1 DEMAKKFFRITV
13 VAIAFMIVVGLCACR
28 TQYVPVETIRTEY
41 READT
46 TAIYNQLLLLFESRN
61 HKESTSDSLVDRIK
75 ETVILNEKGDT
86 AKHIRD
92 RYVYISTN
100 REKELE
106 TENKTL
112 RDSLSLLNTRME
124 AIKTDSIPVIVTVE
138 RELSTWEKA
147 KIDFG
152 GIAMG
157 GLVVSVVGI
166 ALLAWLARKRRK

>member
-1 DEMAKKFFRITV
+1 MAKKFFWFI
-13 VAIAFMIVVGLCACR
+13 VAIITFMVIVGLCGCR

-46 TAIYNQLLLLFESRN
+46 TAIYNRLLKLFESRKE
-61 HKESTSDSLVDRIK
+61 KESTSDSLVDRTK
-75 ETVILNEKGDT
+75 ETVILNENGDT

-106 TENKTL
+106 VENKML
-112 RDSLSLLNTRME
+112 RDSLSLLNTRLE

-138 RELSTWEKA
+138 RELSRWEKA

-152 GIAMG
+152 GIAIG
-157 GLVVSVVGI
+157 GLVVSVAGI
-166 ALLAWLARKRRK
+166 ALLAWLAWKRRK

>member
-1 DEMAKKFFRITV
+1 MAKKFFWFA
-13 VAIAFMIVVGLCACR
+13 VAVIIFMVTVGLCGCR
-28 TQYVPVETIRTEY
+28 TQYIPVETVRTEY

-46 TAIYNQLLLLFESRN
+46 TAIYNRLLKLFESRKE
-61 HKESTSDSLVDRIK
+61 KESRSDSLVDRTK

-112 RDSLSLLNTRME
+112 RDSLYVLNARFE
-124 AIKTDSIPVIVTVE
+124 SIKTDSIPVIVTVE
-138 RELSTWEKA
+138 RELSRWEKA

-157 GLVVSVVGI
+157 GLVASVVGI
-166 ALLAWLARKRRK
+166 ALLAWLAWKRRK

>member
-1 DEMAKKFFRITV
+1 MAKKFFWFI
-13 VAIAFMIVVGLCACR
+13 VAIITFMVIVGLCGCR

-46 TAIYNQLLLLFESRN
+46 TAIYNRLLLLFESRN
-61 HKESTSDSLVDRIK
+61 QKESRSDSLVDRTK
-75 ETVILNEKGDT
+75 ETVILNENGDT

-112 RDSLSLLNTRME
+112 RDSVSMLNTRLE
-124 AIKTDSIPVIVTVE
+124 SIKTDSIPVPYPVE

-152 GIAMG
+152 GIAIG

-166 ALLAWLARKRRK
+166 ALLAWLRKKSTRK

>member
-1 DEMAKKFFRITV
+1 MAKKFFWFA
-13 VAIAFMIVVGLCACR
+13 VAVIIFMVTVGLCGCR
-28 TQYVPVETIRTEY
+28 TQYIPVETVRTEY

-46 TAIYNQLLLLFESRN
+46 TAIRNSLLRLIESR
-61 HKESTSDSLVDRIK
+61 KEREARSDSFVDRTK
-75 ETVILNEKGDT
+75 ETVILNENGDT

-112 RDSLSLLNTRME
+112 RDSLSLLNIRME

-138 RELSTWEKA
+138 RELSRWEKA
-147 KIDFG
+147 KMDFG
-152 GIAMG
+152 GIAIG

-166 ALLAWLARKRRK
+166 ALLAWLAWKSRK

>member
-1 DEMAKKFFRITV
+1 MVI
-13 VAIAFMIVVGLCACR
+13 VGLCGCR

-46 TAIYNQLLLLFESRN
+46 TAIFNRLLKIFESRKE
-61 HKESTSDSLVDRIK
+61 KESKSDSLVDRTK
-75 ETVILNEKGDT
+75 ETVILNENGDT

-112 RDSLSLLNTRME
+112 RDSLSVLNTRME
-124 AIKTDSIPVIVTVE
+124 AIKTDSIPSIVTVE
-138 RELSTWEKA
+138 RKLSRWEKV
-147 KIDFG
+147 KMDSWWWITG
-152 GIAMG
+152 CW
-157 GLVVSVVGI
+157 LVLLCAVVFNQQI
-166 ALLAWLARKRRK
+166 SNLLIKYL

>member
-1 DEMAKKFFRITV
+1 MAKKFFWFI
-13 VAIAFMIVVGLCACR
+13 VAIITFMVIVGLCGCR

-46 TAIYNQLLLLFESRN
+46 TAIYNRLLNLFESRKE
-61 HKESTSDSLVDRIK
+61 KESTSDSLVDRTK
-75 ETVILNEKGDT
+75 ETVILNENGDT

-112 RDSLSLLNTRME
+112 RDSLSLLNTRLE

-138 RELSTWEKA
+138 RELSRWEKA

-152 GIAMG
+152 GIVLG
-157 GLVVSVVGI
+157 GLGVSILII
-166 ALLAWLARKRRK
+166 ALLVWFAMKRARK

>member
-1 DEMAKKFFRITV
+1 MAKKFFWFI
-13 VAIAFMIVVGLCACR
+13 VAIITFMIIVGLCGCR

-46 TAIYNQLLLLFESRN
+46 TAIYNRLLLLFESRN
-61 HKESTSDSLVDRIK
+61 QKESRSDSLVDRTK

-112 RDSLSLLNTRME
+112 RDSLYVLNARFE
-124 AIKTDSIPVIVTVE
+124 SIKTDSIPVPYPVE

-147 KIDFG
+147 KMDFG
-152 GIAMG
+152 GIVLG
-157 GLVVSVVGI
+157 GLGVSILII
-166 ALLAWLARKRRK
+166 ALLVWFAMKRARK

>member
-1 DEMAKKFFRITV
+1 MAKKFFWFI
-13 VAIAFMIVVGLCACR
+13 VAIITFMVIVGLCGCR

-46 TAIYNQLLLLFESRN
+46 TAIYNRLLKLFESRKE
-61 HKESTSDSLVDRIK
+61 KESRSDSLVDRTK
-75 ETVILNEKGDT
+75 ETVILNENGDT

-112 RDSLSLLNTRME
+112 RDSLYVLNARFE
-124 AIKTDSIPVIVTVE
+124 SIKTDSVPSIVTVE
-138 RELSTWEKA
+138 RKLTTWEKTRLNTW
-147 KIDFG
+147 G
-152 GIAMG
+152 WIAA
-157 GLVVSVVGI
+157 GL
-166 ALLAWLARKRRK
+166 LLSLVWIGRKPLLTLARRFI